1 MNSQW
6 GHTHIFKF
14 IDFFFGWQKSSN
26 LFTQYAGLSRFLR
39 RFFSRFKLWPKW
51 FSDYDRSN
59 TDQLSCHSEPNTNR
73 AKPINSHPLS
83 RFYRLWNAALA
94 DTSLLVVAKSPI
106 SFSIMTYAIN
116 ARSNVLK
123 IESNQLEKSLEWKKT
138 KPGGV
143 QLPIVCRWLKSANR
157 DITTAENTS
166 LKSGLN
172 FEKISQWV
180 HEHKIEISNFQ
191 QRFSNKLT
199 HYNAKIP
206 DRNVNCASLSV
217 ILSFDQWAATLYIHG

>member
-1 MNSQW
+1 MRSHAYIQI
-6 GHTHIFKF
+6 HR
-14 IDFFFGWQKSSN
+14 FFFGWQKSSN

-51 FSDYDRSN
+51 FSDYDQSN
-59 TDQLSCHSEPNTNR
+59 TDQLSCHSELNTNR
-73 AKPINSHPLS
+73 AKPIISHLLS

-143 QLPIVCRWLKSANR
+143 QLPV
-157 DITTAENTS
+157 
-166 LKSGLN
+166 
-172 FEKISQWV
+172 
-180 HEHKIEISNFQ
+180 
-191 QRFSNKLT
+191 
-199 HYNAKIP
+199 AKIREP
-206 DRNVNCASLSV
+206 RYYNSGKHKPEKRFELWEKFAVSA
-217 ILSFDQWAATLYIHG
+217 WA